1 MTGENAMSRGALR
14 ALWAVLVGLW
24 VASFRGGAGGEERVL
39 RVCAD
44 PENLPFTDRSLQ
56 GFENRIAD
64 FIARAMDARVE
75 YTWWVT
81 RYLRRML
88 RNTLLAGRCDIML
101 GLPYDERF
109 AEEFRDVALTR
120 PYYTTGYALVYVSER
135 QARLDRVR
143 SVDELPDGL
152 RVGVWN
158 RTPPQDALALRGYAS
173 MVTYHPWYPEEVFRD
188 LAAGQVDAAIVWGPT
203 AGFYNKVHYAGV
215 FTVRLI
221 EGPDF
226 TWRIAAIVRRGDTA
240 LLERVNAVL
249 ERHGTQIWR
258 ILDDFGVPY
267 VGAPSSPSPGSGG
280 PRPATASPPAPP
292 WAEGRDSPG
301 ACVQTPNP

>member
-1 MTGENAMSRGALR
+1 MSRDAR
-14 ALWAVLVGLW
+14 WASWAVAVGLLI
-24 VASFRGGAGGEERVL
+24 ASLLHGGAWGEERVL

-64 FIARAMDARVE
+64 LIAQAMGARVE
-75 YTWWVT
+75 YTWWVS

-101 GLPYDERF
+101 GLPYDGRF
-109 AEEFRDVALTR
+109 AEEMRDVALTR
-120 PYYTTGYALVYVSER
+120 PYYTTGYALVYVPDR
-135 QARLDRVR
+135 QAHLKEVR
-143 SVDELPDGL
+143 SVEELPEGL

-158 RTPPQDALALRGYAS
+158 RTPPQDVLALRGYAHI
-173 MVTYHPWYPEEVFRD
+173 VAYHPWYPEEVLRD
-188 LAAGQVDAAIVWGPT
+188 LQAGQIDAAIVWGPT
-203 AGFYNKVHYAGV
+203 AGFYNKVHYAGA
-215 FTVRLI
+215 FAVRLL

-226 TWRIAAIVRRGDTA
+226 TWRIAAIVRKDDTA

-249 ERHGTQIWR
+249 ERVESQILQ

-267 VGAPSSPSPGSGG
+267 VGTPPRPSPGSGPSPLTPVG
-280 PRPATASPPAPP
+280 RPRGST
-292 WAEGRDSPG
+292 
-301 ACVQTPNP
+301 NP